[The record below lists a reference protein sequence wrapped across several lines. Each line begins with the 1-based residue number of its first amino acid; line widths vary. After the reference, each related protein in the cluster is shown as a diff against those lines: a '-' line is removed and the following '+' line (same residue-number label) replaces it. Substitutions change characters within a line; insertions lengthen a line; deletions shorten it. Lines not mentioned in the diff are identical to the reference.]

1 MNRLFWSTVV
11 LQSSFLVGC
20 LGCHQAPS
28 SNYDDSY
35 KYERS
40 YSLDEDKESRDSV
53 EEKSQNDAAEVASKS
68 KPYSSTGS
76 YSSSYDDEEYDNMRG
91 FDPASEDD
99 MEDNGMNRYMENND
113 EEGWD

>member
-1 MNRLFWSTVV
+1 MNRLFCSMVV

-20 LGCHQAPS
+20 LGCHQAPP

-40 YSLDEDKESRDSV
+40 YSSDKGKEKSDSV
-53 EEKSQNDAAEVASKS
+53 VEKALNDAAEVASKS
-68 KPYSSTGS
+68 KANSSTGS
-76 YSSSYDDEEYDNMRG
+76 YSSSYDNEEYDNMRG

-99 MEDNGMNRYMENND
+99 MEDNGMARYMENND